1 MLGPDDWALVQ
12 EESAY
17 DFISKSA
24 NKYKSALG
32 MIFTA
37 PLTNLA
43 IAYLTNNEIPN
54 LIGGLAIMGG
64 SYSGVGMNHAFS
76 AEFNFHGDVDAAYL
90 VLKNF
95 KNVTLIPIELAF
107 EAPNE

>member
-1 MLGPDDWALVQ
+1 MNIQGYVAKDNYFGKDGLNNKQAKYEAMLGPDDWALVQ
-12 EESAY
+12 EETAY

-24 NKYKSALG
+24 NKYKKNLG

-43 IAYLTNNEIPN
+43 IAYLINNEIPN
-54 LIGGLAIMGG
+54 LIGGLTIMGG

-76 AEFNFHGDVDAAYL
+76 A
-90 VLKNF
+90 
-95 KNVTLIPIELAF
+95 
-107 EAPNE
+107 